1 MRIDK
6 KTPIFAAVSEVR
18 ERAEQRFRSLL
29 LEPDAPSSTHLVQR
43 SGIGSGTSLFDVAL
57 DRLNPLA
64 KKEAQAVLNTTLSPA
79 LFEHRFAE
87 SAAIV
92 GRRVDLYGDFD
103 FGSVEVKKSGNKIT
117 VAPSESAGYVFGGE
131 RYVELPNST
140 ALTTTDPQTGK
151 QRELVLTRGVRPYEN
166 SIDISTGTF
175 NAPKGYVSDVLLFER
190 VNGKLEY
197 QSTLLR
203 SDPESSFLFEDP
215 RISTLYLADGSTRI
229 LLSGTDYSPHVP
241 GSTDPDVMN
250 RGVWLELDARG
261 LPKEVALD
269 AKTKRPAFIDLSPAP
284 QREGDGYRFVDAK
297 NGTLAMNEQGEI
309 VLRSRMRLPP
319 DHKYGEQVL
328 KFPNL
333 EALLSYDFSR
343 APNEMKTVATEATF
357 KELYPAELSP
367 VTPKRGFGP
376 GTTPVRIERR
386 GDSLFVSDGKF
397 APQKFAGKVPPDLS
411 DSMPIIGSRAGKAV
425 PPEDTSQSYP
435 IADGA
440 VVYLSFDHELR
451 VLEDRRDDVVAP
463 KRVYSSTLKL
473 WNPELDRIELIY
485 GDAVQPLMPHQ
496 RGGSGILDLHHTYPM
511 GRVLVEEGDR
521 TVVRVYAGA
530 ADAHTESYD
539 FDLAALLAEMAE
551 GSERRASG
559 QVYRPEAQ

>member
-1 MRIDK
+1 MRIEK
-6 KTPIFAAVSEVR
+6 HAPILVSEVR
-18 ERAEQRFRSLL
+18 QRVEQRFEALL
-29 LEPDAPSSTHLVQR
+29 QPNAPASTHLVQR
-43 SGIGSGTSLFDVAL
+43 SGIGSGSSLFDVAL
-57 DRLNPLA
+57 DRLRPRA
-64 KKEAQAVLNTTLSPA
+64 KKEAQAVLQTTLSPA
-79 LFEHRFAE
+79 LFAHPHAE
-87 SAAIV
+87 SGAIV
-92 GRRVDLYGDFD
+92 ARRVDLFGDFD
-103 FGSVEVKKSGNKIT
+103 FGVVEVKKSGSKIV
-117 VAPSESAGYVFGGE
+117 VAPSENAGYVFGGE

-166 SIDISTGTF
+166 SIDLSTGTF

-190 VNGKLEY
+190 VNGRLEY
-197 QSTLLR
+197 QRTLLR

-215 RISTLYLADGSTRI
+215 RISTLHFADGTSRI

-250 RGVWLELDARG
+250 RGMWLTLDARG
-261 LPKEVALD
+261 LPEVID
-269 AKTKRPAFIDLSPAP
+269 RPKFIDLSPAP
-284 QREGDGYRFVDAK
+284 QKNADGGYSFVDAK
-297 NGTLAMNEQGEI
+297 NGTLAMNENGEI

-333 EALLSYDFSR
+333 EALYAYDFSR
-343 APNEMKTVATEATF
+343 ATQDAKTVATEQTF
-357 KELYPAELSP
+357 RELYPAELLP
-367 VTPKRGFGP
+367 VNPKRGFGP

-386 GDSLFVSDGKF
+386 GDSLFVSEGKH
-397 APQKFAGKVPPDLS
+397 APQLFAGKVPPDLS
-411 DSMPIIGSRAGKAV
+411 DRLPIK
-425 PPEDTSQSYP
+425 
-435 IADGA
+435 DGA

-451 VLEDRRDDVVAP
+451 VLEDRRGDILAP

-473 WNPELDRIELIY
+473 WNPQLDRIDLVY
-485 GDAVQPLMPHQ
+485 GDAVQPLLPHQ
-496 RGGSGILDLHHTYPM
+496 RGGSGIVDLHHTYPM
-511 GRVLVEEGDR
+511 GRVLVTDGER

-551 GSERRASG
+551 GSDRRRNG